1 MVRKPAYLVPYYHR
15 KKQSVMEFLHPVI
28 YVDPNG
34 NYTPIYG
41 LVFGGTLGALKA
53 GDLLPIEYFQTIKE
67 IKNAQKS
74 K

>member
-1 MVRKPAYLVPYYHR
+1 
-15 KKQSVMEFLHPVI
+15 MEFLHPVI

-41 LVFGGTLGALKA
+41 VVFGGTLGALKA

-67 IKNAQKS
+67 IENAQKS